1 MKNREIILKLVDYVN
16 KIENYCAGKTYEQFS
31 GDSLLAEACIFNL
44 SQIGE
49 LVNRL
54 DEVFLEENATI
65 PWHQIRGLR
74 NRIVH
79 DYEGVNLILVWE
91 VISRDLPELRDKLLD
106 I

>member
-1 MKNREIILKLVDYVN
+1 M
-16 KIENYCAGKTYEQFS
+16 
-31 GDSLLAEACIFNL
+31 
-44 SQIGE
+44 GE

-54 DEVFLEENATI
+54 DDDFLEKNATI

-79 DYEGVNLILVWE
+79 DYEGVNLKLVWE
-91 VISRDLPELRDKLLD
+91 ILENDLPELREEILE